1 MKSQSLDGFYATTLL
16 NGNNY
21 QDHFLVTKKV
31 LILSHGNGRVKS
43 GFSTDENLFNKYMKQ
58 EAIVA
63 WFV

>member
-31 LILSHGNGRVKS
+31 LILSQGNGRVKS
-43 GFSTDENLFNKYMKQ
+43 GFSTDENLFNK
-58 EAIVA
+58 
-63 WFV
+63 